1 MAESHY
7 VARVVWG
14 CFRNDVSP
22 SVSLPNSSWLR
33 SPNPDRRT
41 GCQGPDGVT
50 ARQEASRAVQPS
62 HVAHLLSNRYYLGY
76 VTFKG
81 VEYQGRHQPLVPP
94 SMYDSV
100 QAVLKA
106 HDVSGE
112 KTRVHH
118 HYPKGS
124 IFCGD
129 CGSRL
134 CFTLAKGLYPYF
146 YCLGRHQRRTSCA
159 QRYLAVE
166 AVEQAIE
173 RHYTPSASRRG
184 SKTPSAPGSKWNST
198 GSTNGPSR
206 RSPGRGPASPSC
218 STRAS
223 VAPAASSP
231 APSRATSPATSTSAS
246 TTNWS
251 RPTASSAPPR

>member
-118 HYPKGS
+118 HYLKGS

-159 QRYLAVE
+159 QRYLAVA

-173 RHYTPSASRRG
+173 RHYTTVRLPHGTDSAAHRSAAGPTSASSRSCSSPTVR
-184 SKTPSAPGSKWNST
+184 SSQPSSA
-198 GSTNGPSR
+198 
-206 RSPGRGPASPSC
+206 SPGRPSWRRTSKPAWPE
-218 STRAS
+218 TR
-223 VAPAASSP
+223 
-231 APSRATSPATSTSAS
+231 RT
-246 TTNWS
+246 
-251 RPTASSAPPR
+251 PTMILLVEVRT